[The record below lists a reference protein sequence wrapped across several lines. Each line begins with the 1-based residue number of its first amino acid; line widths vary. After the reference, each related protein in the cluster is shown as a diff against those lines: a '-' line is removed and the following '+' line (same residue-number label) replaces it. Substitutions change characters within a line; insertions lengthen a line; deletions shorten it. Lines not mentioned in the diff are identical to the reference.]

1 MRNQWMPTLPS
12 ELVPL
17 SHFVAIIC
25 LLCSL
30 LNERMLL
37 LLGRFSRVRLCAT
50 PQTAAHK
57 ALPSLGFS
65 RQEHW
70 SGLPSRGIQFCLYH
84 CPMHNTSFP
93 GGSDGK
99 ASACNAGHPGVILAL
114 GRSRGEGNGNPLQ
127 DSCWR
132 IPRMEE
138 PGGLQSVGLQKVG
151 RDWATC
157 HFQCIIWSFLG
168 GASGKE
174 LACQCRRCKRHGF
187 NPWVRKI
194 PWRRAWQ
201 PTRVLLPGEFQGER
215 SLVGYSP

>member
-1 MRNQWMPTLPS
+1 MPTLPS

-50 PQTAAHK
+50 PQTAAHQ
-57 ALPSLGFS
+57 APPSLGFS
-65 RQEHW
+65 RQEPW

-84 CPMHNTSFP
+84 CPMHNMSFP

-99 ASACNAGHPGVILAL
+99 ASACNAGDPGVIPAL
-114 GRSRGEGNGNPLQ
+114 GRSPGEGNGNPLQ

-151 RDWATC
+151 RD
-157 HFQCIIWSFLG
+157 
-168 GASGKE
+168 
-174 LACQCRRCKRHGF
+174 
-187 NPWVRKI
+187 
-194 PWRRAWQ
+194 
-201 PTRVLLPGEFQGER
+201 
-215 SLVGYSP
+215 